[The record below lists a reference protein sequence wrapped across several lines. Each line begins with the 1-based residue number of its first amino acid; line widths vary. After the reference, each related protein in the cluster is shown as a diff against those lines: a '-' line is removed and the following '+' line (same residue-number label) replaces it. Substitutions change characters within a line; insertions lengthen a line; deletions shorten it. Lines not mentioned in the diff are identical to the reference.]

1 MQNIL
6 ITGSQGY
13 IGSQFLKKC
22 VENKAQFNK
31 IIGMDIRLPED
42 AKKLD
47 EVIYIEED
55 IRSENIANIIKE
67 NQVDVVVHLAAIIS
81 ISGDNDARFEYDVD
95 VNGSSNLIHACVKH
109 GVKKFIHSSSGAA
122 YGYWPSNV
130 EQWLTEDMKML
141 GNLDIPYSHHKYLV
155 EEKLRKVRIDHP
167 EMQQYIFRV
176 GTILGKT
183 TSNPITDFL
192 KKPKL
197 LCLKGYPSAFV
208 AIWDQD
214 LVNIFYKAT
223 QDGKPGVYNVAGDG
237 AIPSKDLAKLLNKPA
252 QVLPVGLLRMAF
264 RILRPL
270 KIVPYG
276 PESLKFVQYRP
287 VLNNAKLK
295 KEFAY
300 TPEKSTKEVFEYWR
314 DHIERE

>member
-1 MQNIL
+1 MSRIL

-13 IGSQFLKKC
+13 IGNLFLKKC
-22 VENKAQFNK
+22 VENKSRFDC
-31 IIGMDIRLPED
+31 IVGIDIRKPQDERR
-42 AKKLD
+42 LD
-47 EVIYIEED
+47 GVEYVEED
-55 IRSENIANIIKE
+55 IRSKNIDKIIAEHKI
-67 NQVDVVVHLAAIIS
+67 DTVVHLAAIIS
-81 ISGDNDARFEYDVD
+81 ITGANSALFEYDVD
-95 VNGSSNLIHACVKH
+95 VNGSSNLIHASVKN
-109 GVKKFIHSSSGAA
+109 GVKRFIHSSSGAA

-130 EQWLTEDMKML
+130 ENWLTEDMPML
-141 GNLDIPYSHHKYLV
+141 GNTDIPYSHHKYLV
-155 EEKLRKVRIDHP
+155 EEKLKRVSIDYP
-167 EMQQYIFRV
+167 EMEQYVFRV

-214 LVNIFYKAT
+214 LVNILFKAT
-223 QDGKPGVYNVAGDG
+223 QDGKPGIYNVAGDG
-237 AIPSKDLAKLLNKPA
+237 AIPSQDLAKLLGKPA
-252 QVLPVGLLRMAF
+252 QVLPVGLLKLAF

-270 KIVPYG
+270 GLVKYG

-287 VLNNAKLK
+287 VLSNAKLK

-300 TPEKSTKEVFEYWR
+300 TPEKTSTEVFEFWKSKLA
-314 DHIERE
+314 